1 VQLAGSQQLEVMVA
15 VTWTTKPMS
24 TFGVT
29 VLGAAANLTIDC
41 AAAPCQGQVNG
52 KGGPIMPLVTQSVT
66 LHAIIDH
73 SIVEMIYNNRT
84 AMVAYAS
91 PTSASAKA
99 CSLFGVGPGVKGTVE
114 AWGLKQANNF

>member
-1 VQLAGSQQLEVMVA
+1 
-15 VTWTTKPMS
+15 MS

-29 VLGAAANLTIDC
+29 VLDAAANLTIDC

-52 KGGPIMPLVTQSVT
+52 KGGPIMPLVTQSVA

-91 PTSASAKA
+91 PTSASANDKH
-99 CSLFGVGPGVKGTVE
+99 CSRSTG
-114 AWGLKQANNF
+114 